1 MLPSKSVQTVSV
13 PVFAILLAALAML
26 GPFSIDTYM
35 PSFPEIGHTFGASTL
50 ELQFTISAFLAT
62 FAIMALFHGALA
74 DSFGRRPV
82 ILANLALFV
91 VASAG
96 CALAAAF
103 HQLLWF
109 RALQGMAGGAGLIVG
124 RAMIRDSFAGDD
136 AQRMMSTVTMIFGL
150 APAIAPIV
158 GGWLQA
164 AFGWR
169 SVFLFLVA
177 YSAILLAA
185 CCRALP
191 ETLPRDERQ
200 PFVALSLLANYCKL
214 LGNLRFGLL
223 SSAIAFNFT
232 AFFLYIAAA
241 PVVIYQW
248 LGLNETQFAWLFI
261 PGISG
266 IVIGAFISGRM
277 AGRFA
282 QSQTLRLGY
291 AVMFVAVACNV
302 AYHAVATPALPWTV
316 LCVMLYAMGMAI
328 AMPTLTLLAL
338 DLFPH
343 NRGMAASLQA
353 FQHSMFTAIAAVAIV
368 PCVADSALEV
378 AFTATALLICGAVC
392 TIRFLRMPK
401 LPEQS

>member
-1 MLPSKSVQTVSV
+1 MRIDR

-35 PSFPEIGHTFGASTL
+35 PSFPDIGSTFAASAF

-62 FAIMALFHGALA
+62 FAVMALFHGAIA

-91 VASAG
+91 FASAG
-96 CALAAAF
+96 CALASAF

-109 RALQGMAGGAGLIVG
+109 RALQGLAGGAGMIVG

-150 APAIAPIV
+150 APAIAPII

-164 AFGWR
+164 WFGWR
-169 SVFLFLVA
+169 SVFAF
-177 YSAILLAA
+177 LAA
-185 CCRALP
+185 YAALLFVFCFWRLP
-191 ETLPRDERQ
+191 ETLPARDRQ
-200 PFVALSLLANYCKL
+200 PFVLRRLFANYTKVF
-214 LGNLRFGLL
+214 GNVRFVLV
-223 SSAIAFNFT
+223 SSAIAFNFS

-248 LGLNETQFAWLFI
+248 LGLNESQFAWLFI

-266 IVIGAFISGRM
+266 IVIGAFISGRV
-277 AGRFA
+277 AGRLRPP
-282 QSQTLRLGY
+282 QTLHLSFG
-291 AVMFVAVACNV
+291 VMFAAVACNV
-302 AYHAVATPALPWTV
+302 GYHANAAPALPWTV
-316 LCVMLYAMGMAI
+316 LCVMFFTTGMAL
-328 AMPTLTLLAL
+328 AMPTLMLLAL

-343 NRGMAASLQA
+343 NRGMAASVQS
-353 FQHSMFTAIAAVAIV
+353 FQHGLFTAITAVAIV
-368 PCVADSALEV
+368 PHVADSAYAV
-378 AFTATALLICGAVC
+378 ALTAAALLGCGFLC
-392 TIRFLRMPK
+392 TFVYLRMPALREK
-401 LPEQS
+401 S